1 MCNGFFGIN
10 ISAEIENIQSNPA
23 NPVIVAELKTPNDF
37 KTELKD
43 VGKRNAVR

>member
-10 ISAEIENIQSNPA
+10 ISAETKNIQSNPA

-37 KTELKD
+37 KMELKD